1 MTRVIVE
8 SPYRG
13 STAEIL
19 ARNSAYRDRCIM
31 DCLNRGEAPIASHR
45 MFPGIL
51 NDDDPKQRELGIE
64 AGLAWVPV
72 ADLMAIYT
80 DFGISAGMERAMLRA
95 RKCGV
100 RIELRELR
108 TDKFEAVA

>member
-1 MTRVIVE
+1 MKRVIVE

-13 STAEIL
+13 DVL
-19 ARNSAYRDRCIM
+19 RNSAYRDRCIM
-31 DCLNRGEAPIASHR
+31 DCLNRGESPIASHR

-64 AGLAWVPV
+64 AGLAWIPV
-72 ADLMAIYT
+72 ADLLALYV
-80 DFGISAGMERAMLRA
+80 DLGISDGMENAMSRA

-100 RIELRELR
+100 KIEKREIG
-108 TDKFEAVA
+108 V